1 MSKFVILIPGG
12 FKPPTVAHYELV
24 RSYETCSTVQD
35 VYVIQTP
42 HVREGFGPECTRI
55 VFDWYGGFGEK
66 VKFILDEEAKFG
78 AIEKVHKLVNDPA
91 FTSQY
96 SKQTI
101 YAMGAGDKGTDAKR
115 VKDFL
120 TYYEKRPGLL
130 PDGVTLGP
138 PPFVY
143 KINRRNGIDI
153 SSTVL
158 RKALRDRDEGKVSLC
173 IPRSRSARNF
183 PEIFPVRSLK

>member
-78 AIEKVHKLVNDPA
+78 AIEKVHKLVNDPE

-96 SKQTI
+96 SEANDLCDGCGRQ
-101 YAMGAGDKGTDAKR
+101 GNGCEKGPR
-115 VKDFL
+115 FL
-120 TYYEKRPGLL
+120 NIL
-130 PDGVTLGP
+130 
-138 PPFVY
+138 
-143 KINRRNGIDI
+143 
-153 SSTVL
+153 
-158 RKALRDRDEGKVSLC
+158 
-173 IPRSRSARNF
+173 
-183 PEIFPVRSLK
+183 

>member
-12 FKPPTVAHYELV
+12 FKPPTVAHYELI
-24 RSYETCSTVQD
+24 RSYETCSTVQA
-35 VYVIQTP
+35 VHVVQTP
-42 HVREGFGPECTRI
+42 HVREGFGPECTKSI
-55 VFDWYGGFGEK
+55 FDWYGGFSEK
-66 VKFILDEEAKFG
+66 VKFILDEEAKSG
-78 AIEKVHKLVNDPA
+78 AIEKVHKLVNDPE

-96 SKQTI
+96 PKQTI

-130 PDGVTLGP
+130 PGEVRIGY

-143 KINRRNGIDI
+143 KTSKRNGINI
-153 SSTVL
+153 SSTML
-158 RKALRDRDEGKVSLC
+158 RRALREGDESKVSLC
-173 IPRSRSARNF
+173 IPRSRSPRNF
-183 PEIFPVRSLK
+183 PRNFSS